1 MIEKKRDEDDKEK
14 KGQLGK
20 GYGCEEDECSWVWVF
35 GYVFLGNGILGLGFS
50 IVSMRVKLI
59 IY

>member
-35 GYVFLGNGILGLGFS
+35 GYVFLGNVFGILGLGFS
-50 IVSMRVKLI
+50 TV
-59 IY
+59 